1 VLKIKTSERR
11 RVSRIIKK
19 DSKMSNLQTVVINGR
34 NVQVDFDTPATY
46 KQLQHLG
53 RICAGIFPNQSE
65 KPTSDQWS
73 RARKIPAAVLKSH
86 DGAYPSKG
94 WVQKILDSK
103 TPKLPAA
110 IEKLIVK
117 DAPKAKKAKPKTA
130 DMDIKDIIA
139 LLKAQGLD
147 VVKASE

>member
-1 VLKIKTSERR
+1 MVRIKPSERQ

-34 NVQVDFDTPATY
+34 NVQIDFDTPTTY
-46 KQLQHLG
+46 KSLQHLG
-53 RICAGIFPNQSE
+53 RVCAGILPNQSE

-73 RARKIPAAVLKSH
+73 LARKIPAAVLKHH

-117 DAPKAKKAKPKTA
+117 DAPKAKKAKAKAA

-147 VVKASE
+147 VVKS